1 MEEKPMAFA
10 PGTFEVGNAT
20 VSVPEPIYAADI
32 QPAATIF
39 VMRIHANRQPCGDEP
54 PRRKK
59 ECAPTLEK

>member
-1 MEEKPMAFA
+1 MEDKPMAFA

-32 QPAATIF
+32 QPAASIF
-39 VMRIHANRQPCGDEP
+39 VSRQPCGDEP